1 MICRII
7 KVSVRVILHITKR
20 SSNSCLS
27 FFKKICRTG
36 QYIISGNADG
46 IVSIWDSTLPP
57 VNDDSAKEATL
68 QPIMKFVAHGDFV
81 NGARYNNL

>member
-1 MICRII
+1 M
-7 KVSVRVILHITKR
+7 
-20 SSNSCLS
+20 
-27 FFKKICRTG
+27 CRTG

-46 IVSIWDSTLPP
+46 VVSIWDSTLPP
-57 VNDDSAKEATL
+57 VNDDTTKEATL